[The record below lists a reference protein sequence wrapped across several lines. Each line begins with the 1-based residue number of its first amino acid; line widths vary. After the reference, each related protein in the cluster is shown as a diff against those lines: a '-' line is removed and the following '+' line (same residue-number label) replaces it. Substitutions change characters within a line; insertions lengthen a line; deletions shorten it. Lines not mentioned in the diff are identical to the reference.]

1 MFLVDTD
8 TCSAL
13 ITGSDAILSNVENF
27 ERGNWAISSV
37 TAMELSYGAHLP
49 KISKPKRLLVQA
61 FLDDA
66 PVLAFDRFAALAAGR
81 IRAAL
86 GSVGKPTGPYDLLIA
101 GHALSKGLILVSG
114 NTKHFK
120 NVQGLMLDN
129 WLVR

>member
-13 ITGSDAILSNVENF
+13 ITGSESILRNIENF

-49 KISKPKRLLVQA
+49 RIGTPKRLLVQA
-61 FLDDA
+61 FLEDA
-66 PVLAFDRFAALAAGR
+66 PVLAFDRLAALAAGQ

-101 GHALSKGLILVSG
+101 GHALSKGLILVTG

-120 NVQGLMLDN
+120 NVHGLMLDN
-129 WLVR
+129 WLAR